1 MGKRH
6 LYEIDLM
13 RAFIMLAVLSVHT
26 TSFFL
31 SMSKHMANTDLS
43 PTFLT
48 IGALLTSL
56 HFTRESFMFITG
68 LVLFITYY
76 RRPFRTIEFWKKRF
90 FLIAVPYIVWTLSY
104 IVFKG
109 LNQPTND
116 YWAPATLWHDVLHSL
131 MTGNQYYLYYVLLTM
146 QLYLVFPI
154 MLQCLRKLERYHL
167 HILLASFVLQLL
179 LMAACKFVLP
189 HVHYAKLPTVMANA
203 DRYRSEIF
211 LTYQFWFV
219 AGGIL
224 ACHYDNVCAFIKRH
238 SRLVL
243 IALCCAV
250 PIVWAHYLFDRL
262 ILHEVESISE
272 AVLQPI
278 MVPYSL
284 LVTARLWY
292 TGMRW
297 SVRRLEARW
306 QPFSRFVQLAA
317 NTSFGIFLIQPF
329 PIVYMEKAI
338 HHLDHAG
345 IPTWLHYSLWPF
357 CILFVY
363 FTGMF
368 FAHWLSKIPYL
379 AYLVGRKHQ
388 PSMHKSTFA

>member
-31 SMSKHMANTDLS
+31 SMSKHMANT
-43 PTFLT
+43 
-48 IGALLTSL
+48 
-56 HFTRESFMFITG
+56 
-68 LVLFITYY
+68 
-76 RRPFRTIEFWKKRF
+76 
-90 FLIAVPYIVWTLSY
+90 
-104 IVFKG
+104 
-109 LNQPTND
+109 
-116 YWAPATLWHDVLHSL
+116 
-131 MTGNQYYLYYVLLTM
+131 
-146 QLYLVFPI
+146 
-154 MLQCLRKLERYHL
+154 
-167 HILLASFVLQLL
+167 L
-179 LMAACKFVLP
+179 LMAACTFVLP
-189 HVHYAKLPTVMANA
+189 HVHYAKLPTVIANA

-250 PIVWAHYLFDRL
+250 PVVWAHYLFDRL

-284 LVTARLWY
+284 LVTAILWY
-292 TGMRW
+292 AGIRW

-306 QPFSRFVQLAA
+306 
-317 NTSFGIFLIQPF
+317 
-329 PIVYMEKAI
+329 
-338 HHLDHAG
+338 
-345 IPTWLHYSLWPF
+345 
-357 CILFVY
+357 
-363 FTGMF
+363 
-368 FAHWLSKIPYL
+368 LSKMPYL
-379 AYLVGRKHQ
+379 AYLVGRKRQ
-388 PSMHKSTFA
+388 PSMRKSTFA